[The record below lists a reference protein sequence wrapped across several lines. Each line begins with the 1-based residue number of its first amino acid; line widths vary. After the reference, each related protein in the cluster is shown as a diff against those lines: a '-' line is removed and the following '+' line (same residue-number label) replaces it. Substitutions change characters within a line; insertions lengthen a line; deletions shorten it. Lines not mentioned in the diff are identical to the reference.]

1 MKTIIGVRFRR
12 CGKVYYFSP
21 LNYNLVAGNHV
32 IVETARGVEY
42 GEVAIGNRD
51 IDETTIPT
59 PIKPIIRVAN
69 EADAKH
75 HEENQKLN
83 KDAFKIG
90 VEKAKARDLDMKML
104 LAEYTF
110 DNNKIIFYFTADGR
124 VDFRELVKDLA
135 AVFRTRIEL
144 RQIQVRDA
152 AKLLGGLG
160 VCGREACCCLF
171 QSEPVSISIK
181 MAKEQGLSLN
191 ISKLS
196 GVCGKLMC
204 CLAHEQE
211 VYEELNKTL
220 PHVGDVVKLE
230 DGRTGTIQSLNV
242 LSQKAKVIVTNDN
255 DEKEIVETQADALVV
270 KSKKG
275 CGGCAAGK
283 VETNEE
289 PLSEG
294 DLIALEDEV
303 PVDDNNQAKQGKNNR
318 PKQGGQNRG
327 NNQNNNHSN
336 NQGNNQGGNKN
347 KKNYNQNGKNNR
359 NGGAGENAGG
369 TKNNQYNHGGK
380 KNSFKDRDNAVNMA
394 QNSEDSGKADA

>member
-42 GEVAIGNRD
+42 GEVAIGNRE
-51 IDETTIPT
+51 IDETTIAT

-83 KDAFKIG
+83 KDAFKVG
-90 VEKAKARDLDMKML
+90 VEKAKARNLDMKML

-242 LSQKAKVIVTNDN
+242 LSQKAKVIVTNEN
-255 DEKEIVETQADALVV
+255 DEKEIVETQADVLEV
-270 KSKKG
+270 KAKKG
-275 CGGCAAGK
+275 CAGCAAGK

-289 PLSEG
+289 ALSEG
-294 DLIALEDEV
+294 ELIALEDEV
-303 PVDDNNQAKQGKNNR
+303 PADDNQSKQGKGNK
-318 PKQGGQNRG
+318 PKN
-327 NNQNNNHSN
+327 NNQNRAN
-336 NQGNNQGGNKN
+336 NQNGNNQGAGNQGNGQNKN
-347 KKNYNQNGKNNR
+347 KKNFNQNGKNNR
-359 NGGAGENAGG
+359 NGGNNGNK
-369 TKNNQYNHGGK
+369 KNN
-380 KNSFKDRDNAVNMA
+380 
-394 QNSEDSGKADA
+394 